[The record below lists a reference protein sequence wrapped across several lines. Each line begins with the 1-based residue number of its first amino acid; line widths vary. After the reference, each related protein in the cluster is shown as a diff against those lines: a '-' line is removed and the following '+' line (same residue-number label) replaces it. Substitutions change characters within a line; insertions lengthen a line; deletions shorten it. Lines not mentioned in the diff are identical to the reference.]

1 MAKMRRWTIDM
12 SEMTGNVSSPRYF
25 QTKHGKSQRRPL
37 LLTTTWLTSL
47 FTAWREPEET
57 PSSASWGRLLGCCMW
72 VSRLCWAF
80 WGGEKERRSSSRE
93 GAGNKNPLWNFP
105 WPCWCLRKTSIS
117 STIWVQKPSLQQQI
131 KHCVWSH
138 IPKNSN
144 SSFHLSNNVK
154 SPTLQAAE
162 RLPLPVLRG
171 QPEAV
176 PHSVSVQLS
185 SSSSSQPPCG
195 RTTGSPADTSAS
207 LQQGGRIYGSYIWLL
222 EKPGAHKGEL
232 LWRSSCTHWVQL
244 CMGWGLRPSVCT
256 AAYFANVN
264 ISTSSI
270 YQILFNSK
278 CLEVSTCP
286 LLAKQ
291 VQLSS

>member
-207 LQQGGRIYGSYIWLL
+207 LPHFNREAEFMEVTSGYWKSQEHTKESCSGPAAVPTGYSSAWGGGCGPLSAQQHTL
-222 EKPGAHKGEL
+222 
-232 LWRSSCTHWVQL
+232 Q
-244 CMGWGLRPSVCT
+244 M
-256 AAYFANVN
+256 
-264 ISTSSI
+264 
-270 YQILFNSK
+270 
-278 CLEVSTCP
+278 
-286 LLAKQ
+286 
-291 VQLSS
+291 